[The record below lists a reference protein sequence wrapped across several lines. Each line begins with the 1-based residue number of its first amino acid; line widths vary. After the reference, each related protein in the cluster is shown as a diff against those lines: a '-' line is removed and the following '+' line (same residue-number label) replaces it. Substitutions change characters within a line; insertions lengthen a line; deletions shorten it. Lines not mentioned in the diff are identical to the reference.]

1 MVVAVNNQKEVC
13 TLHLSCGGL
22 MLTKDDF
29 LSHVHKAST
38 ICSEN
43 LIVKIKDKLKANE
56 ELQKGQTLQKQL
68 ESKMRIDHEKPI
80 APVNEDVTGNSKT
93 KGKSKTTAKTKK
105 KNPRNLSSERTSNE
119 QMGDE
124 SGSGKYK
131 IEKKRRD
138 VSALVENNYNWRI
151 GQHVTSELNLTEGF
165 ESVIDEA
172 DRTDNFGDQ
181 KMTLP
186 SNSDVNDDDDDE
198 SSDEEESVQV
208 IL

>member
-56 ELQKGQTLQKQL
+56 ELQRGQTLQKQL
-68 ESKMRIDHEKPI
+68 ESKMRIDHEMPI
-80 APVNEDVTGNSKT
+80 APVNEGVTGNTKTQGESKA
-93 KGKSKTTAKTKK
+93 TAKTKK
-105 KNPRNLSSERTSNE
+105 KNTKNLSSERTSND
-119 QMGDE
+119 QGGE
-124 SGSGKYK
+124 SGTGKYK
-131 IEKKRRD
+131 IEKRRRD

-151 GQHVTSELNLTEGF
+151 DQNRTSELNLTEGF

-186 SNSDVNDDDDDE
+186 SNPDVNDDDNE
-198 SSDEEESVQV
+198 SSDDEEESVQV